1 MTFATGNG
9 ITGNRRRAGAFTL
22 VELILVMAL
31 LVMAVS
37 LVMPTLSRFFG
48 GRAVDSE
55 LKKFVALLHY
65 GQTRAIGEGIPMVLW
80 IDSAHGSYGLEQ
92 DSTFGKDPSAVENS
106 VANGVKIDVARNA
119 ARQAVANSQ
128 TGRILTG
135 QVLQRRNRLPAINF
149 LTDGTINA
157 ATSVLG
163 VSLQDKNNAPVW
175 IVPSDSQFGY
185 EVQSENPS
193 HRH

>member
-65 GQTRAIGEGIPMVLW
+65 GQTRAIGEGIAMVLW